1 MAGSYN
7 IVIEQGATW
16 NFNFR
21 VETDGVGWNLTD
33 YTARMQ
39 VRESTASTTKLLDL
53 PVDGTINLTSTGH
66 VSINVS
72 ADTTADLP
80 AGRWVYD
87 FELESVGGEVTRL
100 LEGRFIVS
108 PEVTV

>member
-1 MAGSYN
+1 MAGSHN

-21 VETDGVGWNLTD
+21 VEIGGTPWNLSD
-33 YTARMQ
+33 YSARMQ
-39 VRESTASTTKLLDL
+39 VRESTASTSKLLDL
-53 PVDGTINLTSTGH
+53 PVDGTITMNSSGQ
-66 VSINVS
+66 VSITVS
-72 ADTTADLP
+72 ADKTADLP

-87 FELESVGGEVTRL
+87 FELESAGGEVTRL